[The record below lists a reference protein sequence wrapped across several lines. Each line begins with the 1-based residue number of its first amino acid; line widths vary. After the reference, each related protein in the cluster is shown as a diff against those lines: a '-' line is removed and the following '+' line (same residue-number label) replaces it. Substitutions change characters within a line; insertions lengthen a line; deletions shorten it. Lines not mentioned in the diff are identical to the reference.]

1 MLRIMRKSQRCKQ
14 CNSKM
19 KEVDS
24 IIDTISPLDKMYGG
38 FRMFT
43 DLHAIPRV
51 KYRFYKCKKCNKIYR
66 IYY

>member
-1 MLRIMRKSQRCKQ
+1 MRKRQRCKQ

-24 IIDTISPLDKMYGG
+24 IIGTISPVDKMYGCI
-38 FRMFT
+38 RVYT
-43 DLHAIPRV
+43 DMHGIPRA

-66 IYY
+66 I